1 MSQLSTSRATTV
13 ASTALAGA
21 ALLGWAAHAVHLHGV
36 VADAQRDPLT
46 GCLRRDAW
54 ERRADTVLRRHGR
67 RAAIVLVDL
76 DGLKQANDTFG
87 HHEGDMLIRSMGTA
101 LRATFPN
108 SPVGRIGGDEFVVA
122 VAGGVPS
129 DAVARADVFE
139 DWSTELE
146 RRSGAAFSMGIA
158 HRHRGAS
165 AVETTRSAL
174 MHQADLAMYRAKRV
188 HRVPWLSYSYLDGN
202 PVPVDSPIAR
212 VRDAA

>member
-76 DGLKQANDTFG
+76 DGLKATNDTRG
-87 HHEGDMLIRSMGTA
+87 HASGDALIRAMGTT
-101 LRATFPN
+101 LRRVFPH
-108 SPVGRIGGDEFVVA
+108 SPVGRLGGDEFVVA

-129 DAVARADVFE
+129 DAVARAEEFE

-158 HRHRGAS
+158 HRHARSTTAES
-165 AVETTRSAL
+165 TRSAL
-174 MHQADLAMYRAKRV
+174 MHQADLAMYRAKNV

-202 PVPVDSPIAR
+202 PVPVGSPIVR